1 MKLSMRSLVAPAAL
15 AGAAALSVG
24 VIAPAASAA
33 EGNTTVV
40 LTSYGAFARDHNT
53 SGEVAQKA
61 KEVLEQDGITV
72 IYQEIATDWSTF
84 ASDLDSLVEANDP
97 DVVISLGETS
107 TIPAPAVELVGYN
120 ERSGVDA
127 NGNEGT
133 GAVIEGGPRE
143 RRAPAEN
150 KAAQQAAKKA
160 GYKINPSYDAGRYL
174 CNAALYTNLG
184 FLEEGRVEHAGFV
197 HVPVRAK
204 GAAQNDKDG
213 EAVAEFVKNLVG

>member
-1 MKLSMRSLVAPAAL
+1 MKISKRAMTTSAAL
-15 AGAAALSVG
+15 AGAAALSVS
-24 VIAPAASAA
+24 VITPAASAD

-40 LTSYGAFARDHNT
+40 LTSYGAFARGHNT

-61 KEVLEQDGITV
+61 KEVLEQEGITV

-97 DVVISLGETS
+97 DAVISLGEYAKLS
-107 TIPAPAVELVGYN
+107 APAVELVGYN
-120 ERSGVDA
+120 KRYGVDA
-127 NGNEGT
+127 NGNKGEGE
-133 GAVIEGGPRE
+133 VLEGGPSYRH
-143 RRAPAEN
+143 APAEN
-150 KAAQQAAKKA
+150 RAAQQAVRRA
-160 GYKINPSYDAGRYL
+160 GYNINLSDNAGRYL

-197 HVPVRAK
+197 HVPARAQ

-213 EAVAEFVKNLVG
+213 EAVAAFVKNLVS

>member
-1 MKLSMRSLVAPAAL
+1 MKLSTRTITTSAAL
-15 AGAAALSVG
+15 AGAAALSVS

-40 LTSYGAFARDHNT
+40 LTSYGAFSRDHNT

-61 KEVLEQDGITV
+61 KEVLEQEGITV
-72 IYQEIATDWSTF
+72 VYQEIATDWNTF
-84 ASDLDSLVEANDP
+84 ASDLDALVEANDP
-97 DVVISLGETS
+97 DAVISLGENASIRT
-107 TIPAPAVELVGYN
+107 PAVELMGYN
-120 ERSGVDA
+120 KRYGTDA
-127 NGNEGT
+127 NGTKGEGE
-133 GAVIEGGPRE
+133 VLEGGPAQRQ
-143 RRAPAEN
+143 APAEN
-150 KAAQQAAKKA
+150 REAQQAAKKA
-160 GYKINPSYDAGRYL
+160 GYNINPSYDAGRYL

-197 HVPVRAK
+197 HVPARAK